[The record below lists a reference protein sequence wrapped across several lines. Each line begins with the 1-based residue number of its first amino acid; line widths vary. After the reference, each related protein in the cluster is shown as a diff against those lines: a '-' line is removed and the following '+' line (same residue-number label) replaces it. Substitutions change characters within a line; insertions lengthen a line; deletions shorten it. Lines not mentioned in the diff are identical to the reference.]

1 MYGQSTKALRS
12 AFHPDADPESL
23 QALREAFLASR
34 RDYSTRTLAMCAEMA
49 PDETRKAIGNGLR
62 DVLRAAPDGEDAL
75 YIDPV
80 FSTWVHFF
88 NRAVSRRNEDE
99 VRFHC
104 ARLDEVIGRVKQR
117 LSGREPL
124 YIAGTQIAVQ
134 QEDVD
139 PYIMAAT
146 PPSYDFA
153 GQKAGTPEQTGP
165 GHPLA
170 LQQELLGIAM
180 DNIGKAWPELRTQIE
195 DVVQIVGYLPDAS
208 FRSCSAARY
217 AGVIYLGNMD
227 ERLLD
232 VEESIVHEAGHQVLY
247 RVGELVELVKP
258 GTSQKAD
265 FTLPWSG
272 SRRDLF
278 GFLHAFYIY
287 TLLTKY
293 FWHRAAVNERERR
306 DCVRRAALIQIGNRR
321 AIPMLLQASD
331 LSAQGRQLVEVL
343 AEDMTRLEAELE
355 AALDEAPL
363 RNG

>member
-12 AFHPDADPESL
+12 AFHPDADPDTL
-23 QALREAFLASR
+23 KALRDAFLASR
-34 RDYSTRTLAMCAEMA
+34 RDYGTRTLAMCAEMA
-49 PDETRKAIGNGLR
+49 PHETRKAIGNGLR
-62 DVLRAAPDGEDAL
+62 DVLRAAPEGEDAL

-88 NRAVSRRNEDE
+88 NRAVTRRSEDE

-117 LSGREPL
+117 LSGGEPH

-134 QEDVD
+134 QGDVD

-153 GQKAGTPEQTGP
+153 ALAAAEQDGRAP
-165 GHPLA
+165 GHPLTM
-170 LQQELLGIAM
+170 QQELLGIAM
-180 DNIGKAWPELRTQIE
+180 DNIARAWPELRTQIE
-195 DVVQIVGYLPDAS
+195 EVVQIVGYLPDAS

-247 RVGELVELVKP
+247 RVGELVDLVEP
-258 GTSQKAD
+258 GTSKEAD

-272 SRRDLF
+272 SKRDLF

-293 FWHRAAVNERERR
+293 FWRRAAVNDREHR
-306 DCVRRAALIQIGNRR
+306 DCVRRAALIQIGTRR
-321 AIPMLLQASD
+321 AVPMLLQAAD
-331 LSAQGRQLVEVL
+331 LSDQGRQLVEVL
-343 AEDMTRLEAELE
+343 AEDMARLESKLE
-355 AALDEAPL
+355 EALDKDPP
-363 RNG
+363 RHG